1 MTIIV
6 GAVVIDRL
14 CRSALKSVEDPAPGE
29 QPLDDTEVEVKVTK
43 ESGEVNITKE
53 NGDTSCTRI

>member
-6 GAVVIDRL
+6 GAVVMDRL
-14 CRSALKSVEDPAPGE
+14 CRSALKSVEDPALGE
-29 QPLDDTEVEVKVTK
+29 APLDDTEVEVKVTK
-43 ESGEVNITKE
+43 ESGEVNVTKE